1 MSVDVRAGVDLSR
14 FELFVV
20 LLVLAAWLPGLGILA
35 EAWSASDFATHG
47 FLVPIVAIWSATAHR
62 ETLAILPIRP
72 STGGRIALAVCAVA
86 YLAALVVR
94 QASLL
99 GVVFVAMVVAL
110 VLALRGP
117 RWVSCLRFPLAYLV
131 FMIPLP
137 PAWVTPLIVE
147 LQLIVSTA
155 AVRLLQAFG
164 VAIFREGNVLT
175 LPGDVSL
182 FVAEAC
188 SGITSLITLV
198 PIGVFIAY
206 FTESDLRRRL
216 GIVLAVLPIALAG
229 NLLRVV
235 VTVLLAIRVDAEF
248 ATQGPLHAWAGVAT
262 YVVGCLCLLGV
273 GAWMRRFGAA
283 PRSDVSG

>member
-1 MSVDVRAGVDLSR
+1 MSR
-14 FELFVV
+14 FELAVV
-20 LLVLAAWLPGLGILA
+20 GLALVAWLPGLVVLA
-35 EAWSASDFATHG
+35 EAWQATEFATHG
-47 FLVPIVAIWSATAHR
+47 FLVPLVALWAATAHR
-62 ETLAILPIRP
+62 ETLAGLPSRP
-72 STGGRIALAVCAVA
+72 ALAGRIALAVCALA

-99 GVVFVAMVVAL
+99 GVVFVATVVAL
-110 VLALRGP
+110 VLALRGA

-155 AVRLLQAFG
+155 AVRGLQVFG
-164 VAIFREGNVLT
+164 VPIFREGNVLT

-188 SGITSLITLV
+188 SGITSLITLI

-206 FTESDLRRRL
+206 FTESSLRRRL
-216 GIVLAVLPIALAG
+216 VLVLAVLPIALAG
-229 NLLRVV
+229 NLARVV
-235 VTVLLAIRVDAEF
+235 LTVLLAIRVDVEY
-248 ATQGPLHAWAGVAT
+248 ATKGPLHEWAGIAT
-262 YVVGCLCLLGV
+262 YVVGCLCLLGL
-273 GAWMRRFGAA
+273 GAGLRRIW
-283 PRSDVSG
+283 PDPVSVSSA

>member
-1 MSVDVRAGVDLSR
+1 LSR
-14 FELFVV
+14 FELIVV
-20 LLVLAAWLPGLGILA
+20 TLALVAWMPGLVILA
-35 EAWSASDFATHG
+35 EAWGASDFATHG
-47 FLVPIVAIWSATAHR
+47 FLVPLVALWSATAHR
-62 ETLAILPIRP
+62 DSLATVPVHP
-72 STGGRIALAVCAVA
+72 TAWGRIALAICAIG

-99 GVVFVAMVVAL
+99 GVMFVAMVVAL

-147 LQLIVSTA
+147 LQLMVSTA

-164 VAIFREGNVLT
+164 IPIFREGNVLT

-188 SGITSLITLV
+188 SGITSLITLIPV
-198 PIGVFIAY
+198 GIFIAY
-206 FTESDLRRRL
+206 FTASDLRRRL
-216 GIVLAVLPIALAG
+216 VIVLAVLPIALAG
-229 NLLRVV
+229 NLLRVI

-248 ATQGPLHAWAGVAT
+248 ATKGPVHEWAGVAT

-273 GAWMRRFGAA
+273 GAWLRRGASGLG
-283 PRSDVSG
+283 SDTSP

>member
-1 MSVDVRAGVDLSR
+1 MSR

-20 LLVLAAWLPGLGILA
+20 GLALVAWLPGIAILA

-47 FLVPIVAIWSATAHR
+47 FLVPFVAIWSATAHR
-62 ETLAILPIRP
+62 TTLAALPIRP
-72 STGGRIALAVCAVA
+72 TTWGRIALACCAVA

-99 GVVFVAMVVAL
+99 GVVFVAMIVAL

-117 RWVSCLRFPLAYLV
+117 RWVSCLRFPLVYLA

-137 PAWVTPLIVE
+137 PAWVTPVIVE
-147 LQLIVSTA
+147 LQLWVSTA

-164 VAIFREGNVLT
+164 IAIFREGNVLT

-188 SGITSLITLV
+188 SGITSLITLI

-216 GIVLAVLPIALAG
+216 LIVLAVLPIALVG
-229 NLLRVV
+229 NLVRVV
-235 VTVLLAIRVDAEF
+235 VTVLLAIRFDAEF
-248 ATQGPLHAWAGVAT
+248 ATQGPLHEWAGVAT

-273 GAWMRRFGAA
+273 GALMRRFGAGA
-283 PRSDVSG
+283 RPDGVP

>member
-1 MSVDVRAGVDLSR
+1 MEVELSR
-14 FELFVV
+14 FELIVV
-20 LLVLAAWLPGLGILA
+20 GLALVAWLPGLAVLA
-35 EAWSASDFATHG
+35 EAWGASDFATHG
-47 FLVPIVAIWSATAHR
+47 FLVPLVALWSATAHR
-62 ETLAILPIRP
+62 ESLARVPVRP
-72 STGGRIALAVCAVA
+72 TAWGRIALAICAVG
-86 YLAALVVR
+86 YLGALVVR

-99 GVVFVAMVVAL
+99 GVMFVAMVVAL

-147 LQLIVSTA
+147 LQLMVSTA
-155 AVRLLQAFG
+155 AVRLLQVFG
-164 VAIFREGNVLT
+164 IPIFREGNVLT

-188 SGITSLITLV
+188 SGITSLITLI

-216 GIVLAVLPIALAG
+216 VIVLAVLPIALAG
-229 NLLRVV
+229 NLLRVI

-248 ATQGPLHAWAGVAT
+248 ATQGPLHEWAGVAT

-273 GAWMRRFGAA
+273 GAWLRRGDPALRPDAA
-283 PRSDVSG
+283 P